1 MPDGPQE
8 TDFHEPLRDG
18 SGGDPL
24 KVVPVLFVLGTI
36 STLYMTY
43 SFCHCLPMLTSG
55 NQDVYNRG
63 VTETT
68 IFNCITFMLLLSYI
82 RCVLVHPGEVP
93 NRDPW
98 LYTSAPTATVDMQ
111 LKERKAGGERRHCK
125 WCGKYKPDRCH
136 HCRPCN
142 TCILKMDH
150 HCPWIYNCVGFHN
163 YKYFVLLLFYTV
175 LATHFIV
182 WTMTESMV
190 RVVEQSAAFHTMF
203 FTLFGITLA
212 FFLGSLATPFFGF
225 HIWLTCMGL
234 TTIEFC
240 EKRLPKKSAQ
250 DPSSDCFAD
259 CTENDSIWNL
269 GCFRNVA
276 ASFGSNPL
284 MWLIPFSGPSGDGLL
299 YEVYQQPEYRTQAYM
314 RDFEA
319 GRGTKKSAGLSIGR
333 RSLLDQTGSWTSYGA
348 AVPPSIGTYNRKAAQ
363 FETLPNSLFT

>member
-36 STLYMTY
+36 SSLYMTY
-43 SFCHCLPMLTSG
+43 SFCHCMPMLTSG

-163 YKYFVLLLFYTV
+163 YKSFFLLLLYSLV
-175 LATHFIV
+175 DCHLIAWSMLESVQQAIV
-182 WTMTESMV
+182 DNAPFGYMFMMLFTETLV
-190 RVVEQSAAFHTMF
+190 GFVALLL
-203 FTLFGITLA
+203 TLFT
-212 FFLGSLATPFFGF
+212 GF
-225 HIWLTCMGL
+225 HVWLMLQGM

-240 EKRLPKKSAQ
+240 EKKLPKKGAQ
-250 DPSSDCFAD
+250 GDTRAESIYDLGVFGNLRTVLGPIVLFWFFPCFPVEGNGLRHE
-259 CTENDSIWNL
+259 TKDSWLNAPQNL
-269 GCFRNVA
+269 RRR
-276 ASFGSNPL
+276 
-284 MWLIPFSGPSGDGLL
+284 
-299 YEVYQQPEYRTQAYM
+299 VY
-314 RDFEA
+314 
-319 GRGTKKSAGLSIGR
+319 
-333 RSLLDQTGSWTSYGA
+333 
-348 AVPPSIGTYNRKAAQ
+348 
-363 FETLPNSLFT
+363 